1 MSADRLV
8 FPGVGAF
15 GAAMQVLNQNGCL
28 SLSLS
33 LLTFACTF
41 SLHCFHSSGKMKQNE
56 QSFNIDVDYCT

>member
-28 SLSLS
+28 SLSLYLHS
-33 LLTFACTF
+33 HAPFHFIF
-41 SLHCFHSSGKMKQNE
+41 SIPQGKMKQNE

>member
-33 LLTFACTF
+33 F
-41 SLHCFHSSGKMKQNE
+41 STYIRMHLFT
-56 QSFNIDVDYCT
+56 SFFPFLREK